1 MFTWLEGE
9 LSEEKPCTTRD
20 GSDTLI
26 YLETKIT
33 YPHSLSGFPPGLLGG
48 SGDIPT
54 HIHIQTS
61 LHTHTH
67 THTHLTSPFPYTSHP
82 MSHPLPPPSPTHTHK
97 RVLQLCSPGWPA
109 TSADS
114 LLPAQSSAPSWSE
127 GTTHAT
133 SRPADAA
140 GTAHEQGLEGVC
152 MGVSVG
158 GEGRGYVQLYHSTYK
173 PFPTGLAV
181 AKFGKNLSIELVLF
195 YWSLK

>member
-1 MFTWLEGE
+1 MRRSHALPEMAVILLYTLKLKLHTHTAPQAFPLAFLGE
-9 LSEEKPCTTRD
+9 V
-20 GSDTLI
+20 GI
-26 YLETKIT
+26 
-33 YPHSLSGFPPGLLGG
+33 YPH
-48 SGDIPT
+48 
-54 HIHIQTS
+54 TS
-61 LHTHTH
+61 TSKPHYTHTH

-82 MSHPLPPPSPTHTHK
+82 MPHPLPPPSPTHTHK

-152 MGVSVG
+152 MGGLVSVKTHG
-158 GEGRGYVQLYHSTYK
+158 IYDVQMVCIS
-173 PFPTGLAV
+173 
-181 AKFGKNLSIELVLF
+181 
-195 YWSLK
+195 